1 MNLNKTTVILTRTM
15 TNRTEKCTIYG
26 QDVECLE
33 HMRVQ
38 HQIDEPFSTALR
50 NLQLR
55 IQDLEEEVAARHG
68 H

>member
-1 MNLNKTTVILTRTM
+1 MNS
-15 TNRTEKCTIYG
+15 RTEKCTVCG
-26 QDVECLE
+26 QDVKYLE

-50 NLQLR
+50 NLQRR
-55 IQDLEEEVAARHG
+55 IQDLEKEVAARHG

>member
-1 MNLNKTTVILTRTM
+1 MRELKNH
-15 TNRTEKCTIYG
+15 TECTICG
-26 QDVECLE
+26 QDVEYLE

-50 NLQLR
+50 NLQRR
-55 IQDLEEEVAARHG
+55 IQNLEKEVAARHA

>member
-1 MNLNKTTVILTRTM
+1 MNLYEMTKTVRRELK
-15 TNRTEKCTIYG
+15 NHTERCTICG
-26 QDVECLE
+26 EDVEYLE

-50 NLQLR
+50 NLQRR
-55 IQDLEEEVAARHG
+55 IQEIEREVAARHS

>member
-1 MNLNKTTVILTRTM
+1 MNLYKTAVIIRRVL
-15 TNRTEKCTIYG
+15 NSHTEKCTICG
-26 QDVECLE
+26 QDVEYLE

-50 NLQLR
+50 NLQRR
-55 IQDLEEEVAARHG
+55 IQDLEKEVAARHG